1 MPFTTLQDR
10 RLIIERQPVPGSQFK
25 RAKFN
30 LGEVHLILPPVGK
43 TEINCQGVDIP
54 IEGKR
59 LQVTKELVALIQAG
73 FVRIANEIDNTGQE
87 NQSSAPVQKT
97 DNGDSSTEPSPLAHV
112 VDISSLDLQREATPP
127 SVFSSVEEIRTCQD
141 REKLRLYV
149 KSKTTYDNEKTHIDA
164 LRASAEK
171 LFIMGAPDQ

>member
-25 RAKFN
+25 RVKFN

-43 TEINCQGVDIP
+43 TEINCQGIDIP
-54 IEGKR
+54 AEGKR

-73 FVRIANEIDNTGQE
+73 FIRIANEIDNTGQE

-97 DNGDSSTEPSPLAHV
+97 DNGDGSPSPLAHV
-112 VDISSLDLQREATPP
+112 EVSSLTTEGVGAP
-127 SVFSSVEEIRTCQD
+127 SVVFSSVEEIRACQD
-141 REKLRLYV
+141 REKLRLFV
-149 KSKTTYDNEKTHIDA
+149 KSKTTYENEKTHIDA
-164 LRASAEK
+164 LRESAEK